1 MARIGEDA
9 SDGLRLLGRA
19 PPPTAGGGGRHGGVY
34 AGFGPDDD
42 DGADLGDLAAW
53 SFSGAGDVELRAM
66 HGAPAEL
73 HLDEH
78 GEGGGFG
85 DDGDGGGDDEPEEDM
100 DAVMESERSYDA
112 VMRAKP
118 MLRTGQLIALN
129 TVWAALQTYWFVL
142 YIVTM
147 PSQVLR
153 IVGDD
158 AKGYAMFVVFLVG
171 GIVNFVASVVV
182 GYLADRVYSP
192 YGRRYT
198 WLVAG
203 VATMVPVTIGM
214 AAAKSLAAITLVYV
228 SISFVSNAVSV
239 PFNGL
244 IADVVNSE
252 QRGRASAVMGAMGLV
267 GYVTGAGLGM
277 AYTSIGDVGMYCLIS
292 GLLVV
297 ATGVTYAVIKEPA
310 FTREDL
316 RRIKQKEASTARQRR
331 ANGQCCRRT
340 R

>member
-1 MARIGEDA
+1 MARNLEDA
-9 SDGLRLLGRA
+9 DGKRLLGGA
-19 PPPTAGGGGRHGGVY
+19 PPPALGGSRHGAY
-34 AGFGPDDD
+34 AGVGADDY

-66 HGAPAEL
+66 HSAPAEL

-85 DDGDGGGDDEPEEDM
+85 DGGDGDEEPEEDM

-129 TVWAALQTYWFVL
+129 TIWAALQTYWFVL
-142 YIVTM
+142 YIVTI

-171 GIVNFVASVVV
+171 GVVNFIASVVV

-192 YGRRYT
+192 YGRRFT

-214 AAAKSLAAITLVYV
+214 AAAESLAAITLIYV
-228 SISFVSNAVSV
+228 GISLVSNAVSV

-267 GYVTGAGLGM
+267 GYVTGAALGM

-316 RRIKQKEASTARQRR
+316 RRIKQKEASKSQ
-331 ANGQCCRRT
+331 QH
-340 R
+340 